1 MQVQKSHGVSLI
13 YLMKGVLSMNKNEQT
28 ATMYESIPAV
38 AELNKVPGFNPLKLL
53 RRIISPENGEEMLQ
67 LDLRYKKLWFRLA
80 NPKGRIRLNA
90 LRITEQMAIYEA
102 QVFLERTD
110 ENPIGSFTSSCTK
123 EEAPGGQYIQAAQ
136 HAAMDEA
143 LSDAGFGI
151 QFADVG
157 MDAKGSRYGSRIP
170 FNGISQKKE
179 IAALVG
185 TAAVSTER
193 KQPDMAPVRSTV
205 TAFPTA
211 AEKKETLQQEKP
223 ASTSGLPIQG
233 AKAAVNAGPAGNSL
247 AQRTAAEAKISLE
260 AMAGNGSSGASLPTG
275 SQGGSE
281 SLPAGPEESLGT
293 LPVQSGVMQKMEG
306 QPLSSAQEPSREP
319 SAGSTQTVGA
329 GGESKTESLARAQEP
344 AENSSL
350 PVGPQ
355 TTKVQGTAQ
364 PAGTVEL
371 PVKAGEPESLPVQK
385 NAEMP
390 AAGGTGNS
398 LPASERKNMEEDT
411 GKAVQG
417 MLALLGNQN
426 VSAEVAVSSGGNAGS
441 VENAG
446 AGSPASEV
454 QGLPV
459 SKEMAQEKAEAK
471 YTPDMPVEEIVRL
484 MTFEEA
490 GKVVVDTGV
499 CKGQTIAEV
508 AERRPPSLKF
518 YLYGGYRGD
527 NNILRA
533 AAQIML
539 DSLAV
544 KKAG

>member
-1 MQVQKSHGVSLI
+1 
-13 YLMKGVLSMNKNEQT
+13 MNKNEQT
-28 ATMYESIPAV
+28 ATMYENIPAV

-53 RRIISPENGEEMLQ
+53 RRIISPENGEEMMQ

-157 MDAKGSRYGSRIP
+157 MDAKGSHYGSRVP

-179 IAALVG
+179 TTALAG
-185 TAAVSTER
+185 TAAVSTEG
-193 KQPDMAPVRSTV
+193 KQPDTAPARSTV
-205 TAFPTA
+205 TAFPAA
-211 AEKKETLQQEKP
+211 AEKKETPQQEKP
-223 ASTSGLPIQG
+223 AQTSGLPIQG
-233 AKAAVNAGPAGNSL
+233 AKVAVNTGPAGNSP
-247 AQRTAAEAKISLE
+247 AQRTDAETKVPLE
-260 AMAGNGSSGASLPTG
+260 TMTGNGKPAASLPAG
-275 SQGGSE
+275 SQGGTE
-281 SLPAGPEESLGT
+281 SLPAGPEESFGT
-293 LPVQSGVMQKMEG
+293 LPVQSGVTKKMEG
-306 QPLSSAQEPSREP
+306 QPLSSTQEPSGQP
-319 SAGSTQTVGA
+319 SAGSAQTVEA
-329 GGESKTESLARAQEP
+329 GGESKTEPSARVQEP

-364 PAGTVEL
+364 PAGTGEL
-371 PVKAGEPESLPVQK
+371 PVGAGEPESLPVQK
-385 NAEMP
+385 SAGMP
-390 AAGGTGNS
+390 AVGGTGNS
-398 LPASERKNMEEDT
+398 LPVSERKDMEEDT
-411 GKAVQG
+411 GKAIQG
-417 MLALLGNQN
+417 MMALLGGQN
-426 VSAEVAVSSGGNAGS
+426 ISAETATSSSGNAGS
-441 VENAG
+441 VENVG

-454 QGLPV
+454 QELPV
-459 SKEMAQEKAEAK
+459 SMETAQEKTNAR
-471 YTPDMPVEEIVRL
+471 YTPDMPVEEIVKL

>member
-1 MQVQKSHGVSLI
+1 
-13 YLMKGVLSMNKNEQT
+13 MNKNEQT

-80 NPKGRIRLNA
+80 NPKGRIHLNA

-170 FNGISQKKE
+170 FNGTSQKKE
-179 IAALVG
+179 TTALTG

-193 KQPDMAPVRSTV
+193 KQPDTAPARSTA
-205 TAFPTA
+205 TAFPAA
-211 AEKKETLQQEKP
+211 AEKKEIPQQENP
-223 ASTSGLPIQG
+223 AQASGLPIQG
-233 AKAAVNAGPAGNSL
+233 AKAAVNAA
-247 AQRTAAEAKISLE
+247 
-260 AMAGNGSSGASLPTG
+260 ASLPAG

-281 SLPAGPEESLGT
+281 CLPAGPGKSFGT
-293 LPVQSGVMQKMEG
+293 LPVQSGA
-306 QPLSSAQEPSREP
+306 AQEPSGQPSAGAVQTVEASGENKTEP
-319 SAGSTQTVGA
+319 SA
-329 GGESKTESLARAQEP
+329 RIQEP

-350 PVGPQ
+350 PVGLQ
-355 TTKVQGTAQ
+355 ATKVQGTAQ
-364 PAGTVEL
+364 PAGTGEQ
-371 PVKAGEPESLPVQK
+371 PVRAGEPESLPVQK

-390 AAGGTGNS
+390 AAGETGNN
-398 LPASERKNMEEDT
+398 LPVSERKDMEGDT
-411 GKAVQG
+411 GKAVQDV
-417 MLALLGNQN
+417 MALLSGQN
-426 VSAEVAVSSGGNAGS
+426 VPTEAAVSAGGNTASAENAEGRGP
-441 VENAG
+441 E
-446 AGSPASEV
+446 PEV
-454 QGLPV
+454 LGLPV
-459 SKEMAQEKAEAK
+459 SGETVQEKADAR
-471 YTPDMPVEEIVRL
+471 YTPDMPVEEIVKL

-533 AAQIML
+533 AARIML
-539 DSLAV
+539 DSLAA

>member
-1 MQVQKSHGVSLI
+1 
-13 YLMKGVLSMNKNEQT
+13 MNKNEQT
-28 ATMYESIPAV
+28 ATMYENIPAV

-53 RRIISPENGEEMLQ
+53 RRIISPENGEEMMQ

-136 HAAMDEA
+136 YAAMDEA

-170 FNGISQKKE
+170 FNGTSQKKE
-179 IAALVG
+179 TTALTG
-185 TAAVSTER
+185 TVAVSAER
-193 KQPDMAPVRSTV
+193 KQPDTAPARSTV
-205 TAFPTA
+205 TAFPAA
-211 AEKKETLQQEKP
+211 AEKKEIPQQENP
-223 ASTSGLPIQG
+223 AQASGLPIQG
-233 AKAAVNAGPAGNSL
+233 AKAAVNAA
-247 AQRTAAEAKISLE
+247 
-260 AMAGNGSSGASLPTG
+260 ASLPAG

-281 SLPAGPEESLGT
+281 CLPAGPGKSFGT
-293 LPVQSGVMQKMEG
+293 LPVQSGA
-306 QPLSSAQEPSREP
+306 AQEPSGQPSAGAVQTVEASGENKTEP
-319 SAGSTQTVGA
+319 SA
-329 GGESKTESLARAQEP
+329 RIQEP

-364 PAGTVEL
+364 PAGTGEQ
-371 PVKAGEPESLPVQK
+371 PVRAGEPESLPVQK

-390 AAGGTGNS
+390 AAGETGNN
-398 LPASERKNMEEDT
+398 LPVSERKDMEGDT
-411 GKAVQG
+411 GKAVQD
-417 MLALLGNQN
+417 MMALLGGQN
-426 VSAEVAVSSGGNAGS
+426 VTVETAASFGGNTGNSGSAENVETGS
-441 VENAG
+441 A
-446 AGSPASEV
+446 ASETLEPSV
-454 QGLPV
+454 AE
-459 SKEMAQEKAEAK
+459 KAQEKADAR
-471 YTPDMPVEEIVRL
+471 YTPDMPVEEIVKL

-539 DSLAV
+539 DSLAA

>member
-1 MQVQKSHGVSLI
+1 MQVQKMHGVSLI

-53 RRIISPENGEEMLQ
+53 RRIISPENGEEMMQ

-136 HAAMDEA
+136 YAAMDEA

-170 FNGISQKKE
+170 FNGTSQKKE
-179 IAALVG
+179 TTALTG

-193 KQPDMAPVRSTV
+193 KQPDTASARSTV
-205 TAFPTA
+205 TAFPAA
-211 AEKKETLQQEKP
+211 AEKKEIPQQENP
-223 ASTSGLPIQG
+223 AQASGLPIQG
-233 AKAAVNAGPAGNSL
+233 AKAAVNAA
-247 AQRTAAEAKISLE
+247 
-260 AMAGNGSSGASLPTG
+260 ASLPAG

-281 SLPAGPEESLGT
+281 CLPAGPGKSFGT
-293 LPVQSGVMQKMEG
+293 LPVQSGA
-306 QPLSSAQEPSREP
+306 AQEPSGQPSAGAVQTMEASGENKTEP
-319 SAGSTQTVGA
+319 SA
-329 GGESKTESLARAQEP
+329 RIQEP

-350 PVGPQ
+350 PVGLQ
-355 TTKVQGTAQ
+355 ATKVQGTAQ
-364 PAGTVEL
+364 PAGIGEQ
-371 PVKAGEPESLPVQK
+371 PVRAGEPESLPVQK

-390 AAGGTGNS
+390 AAGETGNN
-398 LPASERKNMEEDT
+398 LPVSERKDMEGDT
-411 GKAVQG
+411 GKAVQDV
-417 MLALLGNQN
+417 MALLSGQN
-426 VSAEVAVSSGGNAGS
+426 VPTEAAVSAGGNTASAENAEGRGP
-441 VENAG
+441 E
-446 AGSPASEV
+446 PEV
-454 QGLPV
+454 LGLPV
-459 SKEMAQEKAEAK
+459 SGETVQEKADAR
-471 YTPDMPVEEIVRL
+471 YTPDMPVEEIVKL

-533 AAQIML
+533 AARIML
-539 DSLAV
+539 DSLAA

>member
-1 MQVQKSHGVSLI
+1 MQVQKSHKVSLI

-157 MDAKGSRYGSRIP
+157 MDAKGSRYGSRVP
-170 FNGISQKKE
+170 LNGVSQNKGVIS
-179 IAALVG
+179 AAG
-185 TAAVSTER
+185 KDSTGGEQQAA
-193 KQPDMAPVRSTV
+193 PARSTV
-205 TAFPTA
+205 TAFPAA
-211 AEKKETLQQEKP
+211 AEKKETPQQEKP
-223 ASTSGLPIQG
+223 AQTSGLPIQG

-247 AQRTAAEAKISLE
+247 AQRTVAEAE
-260 AMAGNGSSGASLPTG
+260 TPFETMAGSGNPGASLPVG

-281 SLPAGPEESLGT
+281 SLPAGPEESFGT
-293 LPVQSGVMQKMEG
+293 LPVQSGVTKKMEV
-306 QPLSSAQEPSREP
+306 QPLPSTQEPSGQP
-319 SAGSTQTVGA
+319 SAGSAQTVEA
-329 GGESKTESLARAQEP
+329 GGENKTEPSQEP

-355 TTKVQGTAQ
+355 TTKVQGTAR
-364 PAGTVEL
+364 PAGTGEL
-371 PVKAGEPESLPVQK
+371 PVRAGKPESLPVQK
-385 NAEMP
+385 SAEMP
-390 AAGGTGNS
+390 VAGETGDS
-398 LPASERKNMEEDT
+398 LPVSERKNMEEDT

-417 MLALLGNQN
+417 MMALLGGQN
-426 VSAEVAVSSGGNAGS
+426 ISAGTATSSSGNAGS
-441 VENAG
+441 VENVG

-454 QGLPV
+454 QELPV
-459 SKEMAQEKAEAK
+459 SMETAQEKTNAR
-471 YTPDMPVEEIVRL
+471 YTPDMPVEEIVKL

-499 CKGQTIAEV
+499 CKGQTIEEV

-539 DSLAV
+539 DSLAA

>member
-1 MQVQKSHGVSLI
+1 
-13 YLMKGVLSMNKNEQT
+13 MNKNEQT
-28 ATMYESIPAV
+28 ATMYENIPAV

-53 RRIISPENGEEMLQ
+53 RRIISPENGEEMMQ

-136 HAAMDEA
+136 YAAMDEA

-170 FNGISQKKE
+170 FNGTSQKKE
-179 IAALVG
+179 TTALTG

-193 KQPDMAPVRSTV
+193 KQPDTASARSTV
-205 TAFPTA
+205 TAFPAA
-211 AEKKETLQQEKP
+211 AEKKEIPQQENP
-223 ASTSGLPIQG
+223 AQASGLPIQG
-233 AKAAVNAGPAGNSL
+233 AKAAVNAA
-247 AQRTAAEAKISLE
+247 
-260 AMAGNGSSGASLPTG
+260 ASLPAG

-281 SLPAGPEESLGT
+281 CLPAGPGKSFGT
-293 LPVQSGVMQKMEG
+293 LPVQSGA
-306 QPLSSAQEPSREP
+306 AQEPSGQPSAGAVQTMEASGENKTEP
-319 SAGSTQTVGA
+319 SA
-329 GGESKTESLARAQEP
+329 RIQEP

-350 PVGPQ
+350 PVGLQ
-355 TTKVQGTAQ
+355 ATKVQGTAQ
-364 PAGTVEL
+364 PAGTGEQ
-371 PVKAGEPESLPVQK
+371 PVRAGEPESLPVQK

-390 AAGGTGNS
+390 AAGETGNN
-398 LPASERKNMEEDT
+398 LPVSERKDMEGDT
-411 GKAVQG
+411 GKAVQDV
-417 MLALLGNQN
+417 MALLSGQN
-426 VSAEVAVSSGGNAGS
+426 VPTEAVASAGGNTASAENAEGRGP
-441 VENAG
+441 E
-446 AGSPASEV
+446 PEV
-454 QGLPV
+454 LGLPV
-459 SKEMAQEKAEAK
+459 SGETVQEKADAR
-471 YTPDMPVEEIVRL
+471 YTPDMPVEEIVKL

-533 AAQIML
+533 AARIML
-539 DSLAV
+539 DSLAA

>member
-1 MQVQKSHGVSLI
+1 
-13 YLMKGVLSMNKNEQT
+13 MNKNEQT
-28 ATMYESIPAV
+28 ATMYENIPAV

-53 RRIISPENGEEMLQ
+53 RRIISPENGEEMMQ

-136 HAAMDEA
+136 YAAMDEA

-170 FNGISQKKE
+170 FNGTSQKKE
-179 IAALVG
+179 TTALTG

-193 KQPDMAPVRSTV
+193 KQPDTASARSTV
-205 TAFPTA
+205 TAFPAA
-211 AEKKETLQQEKP
+211 AEKKEIPQQENP
-223 ASTSGLPIQG
+223 AQASGLPIQG
-233 AKAAVNAGPAGNSL
+233 AKAAVNAA
-247 AQRTAAEAKISLE
+247 
-260 AMAGNGSSGASLPTG
+260 ASLPAG

-281 SLPAGPEESLGT
+281 CLPAGPGKSFGT
-293 LPVQSGVMQKMEG
+293 LPVQSGA
-306 QPLSSAQEPSREP
+306 AQEPSGQPSAGAVQTMEASGENKTEP
-319 SAGSTQTVGA
+319 SA
-329 GGESKTESLARAQEP
+329 RIQEP

-350 PVGPQ
+350 PVGLQ
-355 TTKVQGTAQ
+355 ATKVQGTAQ
-364 PAGTVEL
+364 PAGTGEQ
-371 PVKAGEPESLPVQK
+371 PVRAGEPESLPVQK

-390 AAGGTGNS
+390 AAGETGNN
-398 LPASERKNMEEDT
+398 LPVSERKDMEGDT
-411 GKAVQG
+411 GKAVQDV
-417 MLALLGNQN
+417 MALLSGQN
-426 VSAEVAVSSGGNAGS
+426 VPTEPAVSAGGNTASAENAEGRGP
-441 VENAG
+441 E
-446 AGSPASEV
+446 PEV
-454 QGLPV
+454 LGLPV
-459 SKEMAQEKAEAK
+459 SGETVQEKADAR
-471 YTPDMPVEEIVRL
+471 YTPDMPVEEIVKL

-533 AAQIML
+533 AARIML
-539 DSLAV
+539 DSLAA

>member
-1 MQVQKSHGVSLI
+1 
-13 YLMKGVLSMNKNEQT
+13 MNKNEQT
-28 ATMYESIPAV
+28 ATMYENIPAV

-53 RRIISPENGEEMLQ
+53 RRIISPENGEEMMQ

-136 HAAMDEA
+136 YAAMDEA

-170 FNGISQKKE
+170 FNGTSQKKE
-179 IAALVG
+179 TTALTG

-193 KQPDMAPVRSTV
+193 KQPDTASARSTV
-205 TAFPTA
+205 TAFPAA
-211 AEKKETLQQEKP
+211 AEKKEIPQQENP
-223 ASTSGLPIQG
+223 AQASGLPIQG
-233 AKAAVNAGPAGNSL
+233 AKAAVNAA
-247 AQRTAAEAKISLE
+247 
-260 AMAGNGSSGASLPTG
+260 ASLPAG

-281 SLPAGPEESLGT
+281 CLPAGPGKSFGT
-293 LPVQSGVMQKMEG
+293 LPVQSGA
-306 QPLSSAQEPSREP
+306 AQEPSGQPSAGAIQTVEASGENKTEP
-319 SAGSTQTVGA
+319 SA
-329 GGESKTESLARAQEP
+329 RIQEP

-350 PVGPQ
+350 PVGLQ
-355 TTKVQGTAQ
+355 ATKVQGTAQ
-364 PAGTVEL
+364 PAGTGEQ
-371 PVKAGEPESLPVQK
+371 PVRAGEPESLPVQK

-390 AAGGTGNS
+390 AAGETGNN
-398 LPASERKNMEEDT
+398 LPVSERKDMEGDT
-411 GKAVQG
+411 GKAVQD
-417 MLALLGNQN
+417 MMALLSGQN
-426 VSAEVAVSSGGNAGS
+426 VPTEAAASAGGNTASAENAEGRGP
-441 VENAG
+441 VPEAL
-446 AGSPASEV
+446 
-454 QGLPV
+454 GLPV
-459 SKEMAQEKAEAK
+459 SGETVQEKADAR
-471 YTPDMPVEEIVRL
+471 YTPDMPVEEIVKL

-539 DSLAV
+539 DSLAA

>member
-1 MQVQKSHGVSLI
+1 
-13 YLMKGVLSMNKNEQT
+13 MNKNEQT
-28 ATMYESIPAV
+28 ATMYENIPAV

-53 RRIISPENGEEMLQ
+53 RRIISPENGEEMMQ

-136 HAAMDEA
+136 YAAMDEA

-170 FNGISQKKE
+170 FNGTSQKKE
-179 IAALVG
+179 TTALTG

-193 KQPDMAPVRSTV
+193 KQPDTASARSTV
-205 TAFPTA
+205 TAFPAA
-211 AEKKETLQQEKP
+211 AEKKEIPQQENP
-223 ASTSGLPIQG
+223 AQASGLPIQG
-233 AKAAVNAGPAGNSL
+233 AKAAVNAA
-247 AQRTAAEAKISLE
+247 
-260 AMAGNGSSGASLPTG
+260 ASLPAG

-281 SLPAGPEESLGT
+281 CLPAGPGKSFGT
-293 LPVQSGVMQKMEG
+293 LPVQSGA
-306 QPLSSAQEPSREP
+306 AQEPSGQPSAGAVQTMEASGENKTEP
-319 SAGSTQTVGA
+319 SA
-329 GGESKTESLARAQEP
+329 RIQEP

-350 PVGPQ
+350 PVGLQ
-355 TTKVQGTAQ
+355 ATKVQGTAQ
-364 PAGTVEL
+364 PAGTGEQ
-371 PVKAGEPESLPVQK
+371 PVRAGEPESLPVQK

-390 AAGGTGNS
+390 TAGETGNN
-398 LPASERKNMEEDT
+398 LPVSERKDMEGDT
-411 GKAVQG
+411 GKAVQD
-417 MLALLGNQN
+417 MMALLSGQN
-426 VSAEVAVSSGGNAGS
+426 VPTEAAASTGGNTASAENAEGR
-441 VENAG
+441 G
-446 AGSPASEV
+446 PAPEV
-454 QGLPV
+454 LGLPV
-459 SKEMAQEKAEAK
+459 SGETVQEKADAR
-471 YTPDMPVEEIVRL
+471 YTPDMPVEEIVKL

-533 AAQIML
+533 AARIML
-539 DSLAV
+539 DSLAA

>member
-1 MQVQKSHGVSLI
+1 MQVQKSHKVSLI

-123 EEAPGGQYIQAAQ
+123 EDAPGGQYIQAAQ

-170 FNGISQKKE
+170 LNGVSQNKGV
-179 IAALVG
+179 IPAAG
-185 TAAVSTER
+185 KDSTGGEQQAA
-193 KQPDMAPVRSTV
+193 PARSTV
-205 TAFPTA
+205 TAFPAA
-211 AEKKETLQQEKP
+211 AEKKEIPQQEKS
-223 ASTSGLPIQG
+223 AQTSGLPIQG
-233 AKAAVNAGPAGNSL
+233 AKAAVNAGSAGNSL
-247 AQRTAAEAKISLE
+247 AQRTVAEAETPLE
-260 AMAGNGSSGASLPTG
+260 TMVGSGNPGA
-275 SQGGSE
+275 
-281 SLPAGPEESLGT
+281 SLPAGPEESFGT
-293 LPVQSGVMQKMEG
+293 LPVQSGVTKKMEV
-306 QPLSSAQEPSREP
+306 QPLPSTQEPSGQP
-319 SAGSTQTVGA
+319 SAGSAQTVEV
-329 GGESKTESLARAQEP
+329 GGENKTEPSQEP

-355 TTKVQGTAQ
+355 TTKVQGTAR
-364 PAGTVEL
+364 PAGTGEQ
-371 PVKAGEPESLPVQK
+371 PVRAGEPESLPVQK
-385 NAEMP
+385 SAEMP
-390 AAGGTGNS
+390 AAGEQGNI
-398 LPASERKNMEEDT
+398 LPVSERKNMEEDT

-417 MLALLGNQN
+417 MMALLGGQN
-426 VSAEVAVSSGGNAGS
+426 VTVDNAASFGGNTGNSGSAENVETGS
-441 VENAG
+441 A
-446 AGSPASEV
+446 ASETLELSV
-454 QGLPV
+454 AE
-459 SKEMAQEKAEAK
+459 KAQEKAEAR
-471 YTPDMPVEEIVRL
+471 YTPDMPVEEIVKL

>member
-1 MQVQKSHGVSLI
+1 
-13 YLMKGVLSMNKNEQT
+13 MNKNEQT
-28 ATMYESIPAV
+28 ATMYENIPAV

-53 RRIISPENGEEMLQ
+53 RRIISPENGEEMMQ

-136 HAAMDEA
+136 YAAMDEA

-170 FNGISQKKE
+170 FNGTSQKKE
-179 IAALVG
+179 TTALTG
-185 TAAVSTER
+185 TVAVSAER
-193 KQPDMAPVRSTV
+193 KQPDTAPARSTV
-205 TAFPTA
+205 TAFPAA
-211 AEKKETLQQEKP
+211 AEKKEIPQQENP
-223 ASTSGLPIQG
+223 AQASGLPIQG
-233 AKAAVNAGPAGNSL
+233 AKAAVNAA
-247 AQRTAAEAKISLE
+247 
-260 AMAGNGSSGASLPTG
+260 ASLPAG

-281 SLPAGPEESLGT
+281 CLPAGPGKSFGT
-293 LPVQSGVMQKMEG
+293 LPVQSGA
-306 QPLSSAQEPSREP
+306 AQEPSGQPSAGAVQTVEASGENKTEP
-319 SAGSTQTVGA
+319 SA
-329 GGESKTESLARAQEP
+329 RIQEP

-350 PVGPQ
+350 PVGLQ
-355 TTKVQGTAQ
+355 ATKVQGTAQ
-364 PAGTVEL
+364 PAGTGEQ
-371 PVKAGEPESLPVQK
+371 PVRAGEPESLPVQK

-390 AAGGTGNS
+390 AAGETGNN
-398 LPASERKNMEEDT
+398 LPVSERKDMEGDT
-411 GKAVQG
+411 GKAVQDV
-417 MLALLGNQN
+417 MALLSGQN
-426 VSAEVAVSSGGNAGS
+426 VPTEAAVSAGGNTASAENAEGR
-441 VENAG
+441 G
-446 AGSPASEV
+446 PAPEV
-454 QGLPV
+454 LGLPV
-459 SKEMAQEKAEAK
+459 SGETVQEKADAR
-471 YTPDMPVEEIVRL
+471 YTPDMPVEEIVKL

-533 AAQIML
+533 AARIML
-539 DSLAV
+539 DSLAA

>member
-1 MQVQKSHGVSLI
+1 
-13 YLMKGVLSMNKNEQT
+13 MNKNEQT
-28 ATMYESIPAV
+28 ATMYENIPAV

-53 RRIISPENGEEMLQ
+53 RRIISPENGEEMMQ

-136 HAAMDEA
+136 YAAMDEA

-170 FNGISQKKE
+170 FNGTSQKKE
-179 IAALVG
+179 TTALTG

-193 KQPDMAPVRSTV
+193 KQPDTASARSTV
-205 TAFPTA
+205 TAFPAA
-211 AEKKETLQQEKP
+211 AEKKEIPQQENP
-223 ASTSGLPIQG
+223 AQASGLPIQG
-233 AKAAVNAGPAGNSL
+233 AKAAVNAA
-247 AQRTAAEAKISLE
+247 
-260 AMAGNGSSGASLPTG
+260 ASLPAG

-281 SLPAGPEESLGT
+281 CLPAGPGKSFGT
-293 LPVQSGVMQKMEG
+293 LPVQSGA
-306 QPLSSAQEPSREP
+306 AQEPSGQPSAGAVQTMEASGENKTEP
-319 SAGSTQTVGA
+319 SA
-329 GGESKTESLARAQEP
+329 RIQEP

-350 PVGPQ
+350 PVGLQ
-355 TTKVQGTAQ
+355 ATKVQGTAQ
-364 PAGTVEL
+364 PAGTGEQ
-371 PVKAGEPESLPVQK
+371 PVRAGEPESLPVQK

-390 AAGGTGNS
+390 AAGETGNN
-398 LPASERKNMEEDT
+398 LPVSERKDMEGDT
-411 GKAVQG
+411 GKAVQDV
-417 MLALLGNQN
+417 MALLSGQN
-426 VSAEVAVSSGGNAGS
+426 GPTEPAVSAGGNTAS
-441 VENAG
+441 AENAEG
-446 AGSPASEV
+446 RGPEPEV
-454 QGLPV
+454 LGLPV
-459 SKEMAQEKAEAK
+459 SGETVQEKADAR
-471 YTPDMPVEEIVRL
+471 YTPDMPVEEIVKL

-533 AAQIML
+533 AARIML
-539 DSLAV
+539 DSLAA

>member
-1 MQVQKSHGVSLI
+1 
-13 YLMKGVLSMNKNEQT
+13 MNKNEQT
-28 ATMYESIPAV
+28 ATMYENIPAV

-53 RRIISPENGEEMLQ
+53 RRIISPENGEEMMQ

-136 HAAMDEA
+136 YAAMDEA

-170 FNGISQKKE
+170 FNGTSQKKE
-179 IAALVG
+179 TTALTG

-193 KQPDMAPVRSTV
+193 KQPDTASARSTV
-205 TAFPTA
+205 TAFPAA
-211 AEKKETLQQEKP
+211 AEKKEIPQQENP
-223 ASTSGLPIQG
+223 AQASGLPIQG
-233 AKAAVNAGPAGNSL
+233 AKAAVNAA
-247 AQRTAAEAKISLE
+247 
-260 AMAGNGSSGASLPTG
+260 ASLPAG

-281 SLPAGPEESLGT
+281 CLPAGPGKSFGT
-293 LPVQSGVMQKMEG
+293 LPVQSGA
-306 QPLSSAQEPSREP
+306 AQEPSGQPSAGAVQTMEASGENKTEP
-319 SAGSTQTVGA
+319 SA
-329 GGESKTESLARAQEP
+329 RIQEP

-350 PVGPQ
+350 PVGLQ
-355 TTKVQGTAQ
+355 ATKVQGTAQ
-364 PAGTVEL
+364 PAGTGEQ
-371 PVKAGEPESLPVQK
+371 PVRAGEPESLPVQK

-390 AAGGTGNS
+390 AAGETGNN
-398 LPASERKNMEEDT
+398 LPVSERKDMEGDT
-411 GKAVQG
+411 GKAVQDV
-417 MLALLGNQN
+417 MALLSGQN
-426 VSAEVAVSSGGNAGS
+426 VPTEAGVSAGGNTASAENAEGRGP
-441 VENAG
+441 E
-446 AGSPASEV
+446 PEV
-454 QGLPV
+454 LGLPV
-459 SKEMAQEKAEAK
+459 SGETVQEKADAR
-471 YTPDMPVEEIVRL
+471 YTPDMPVEEIVKL

-533 AAQIML
+533 AARIML
-539 DSLAV
+539 DSLAA

>member
-38 AELNKVPGFNPLKLL
+38 AELNKVPGFDPFKLL
-53 RRIISPENGEEMLQ
+53 RRIISPEDGEEMMQ

-102 QVFLERTD
+102 QIFLERTD

-123 EEAPGGQYIQAAQ
+123 EEAPDGQYIQAAQ

-157 MDAKGSRYGSRIP
+157 MDAKGSRYGSRVP
-170 FNGISQKKE
+170 LNGISQKKE
-179 IAALVG
+179 TTALTG

-193 KQPDMAPVRSTV
+193 KQPDTAPARSTV
-205 TAFPTA
+205 TAFPA
-211 AEKKETLQQEKP
+211 VAEKKETPQQEKP
-223 ASTSGLPIQG
+223 AQTSGLPIQG
-233 AKAAVNAGPAGNSL
+233 AKTAVNAGPAGNSL
-247 AQRTAAEAKISLE
+247 AQRTAAEAETPLKTT
-260 AMAGNGSSGASLPTG
+260 AGNGNPVATPGKSF
-275 SQGGSE
+275 
-281 SLPAGPEESLGT
+281 GT
-293 LPVQSGVMQKMEG
+293 LPVQPGTTQKMEG
-306 QPLSSAQEPSREP
+306 QHLSSTQEPS
-319 SAGSTQTVGA
+319 
-329 GGESKTESLARAQEP
+329 ARPQEP

-350 PVGPQ
+350 PVGS
-355 TTKVQGTAQ
+355 TEVQRAAQ
-364 PAGTVEL
+364 PAGAGEL
-371 PVKAGEPESLPVQK
+371 PVNAGKPESLPVQK

-398 LPASERKNMEEDT
+398 LPVSERKNMEEDT
-411 GKAVQG
+411 GKAVQS
-417 MLALLGNQN
+417 MMALLDGQN
-426 VSAEVAVSSGGNAGS
+426 VSAEAAASSGGTAGS
-441 VENAG
+441 VENTRTWG
-446 AGSPASEV
+446 TGSEV
-454 QGLPV
+454 RELPATG
-459 SKEMAQEKAEAK
+459 EPAQEKTDAR
-471 YTPDMPVEEIVRL
+471 YTPDMPVEEIVKL

>member
-1 MQVQKSHGVSLI
+1 
-13 YLMKGVLSMNKNEQT
+13 MNKNEQT

-38 AELNKVPGFNPLKLL
+38 AELNKVPGFDPFKLL
-53 RRIISPENGEEMLQ
+53 RRIISPENGEEMMQ

-123 EEAPGGQYIQAAQ
+123 EEAPDGQYIQAAQ

-157 MDAKGSRYGSRIP
+157 MEAKGSRYGSRIP
-170 FNGISQKKE
+170 LNGVSQNKGV
-179 IAALVG
+179 IPAAG
-185 TAAVSTER
+185 KDSTGGEQQAA
-193 KQPDMAPVRSTV
+193 PARSMV
-205 TAFPTA
+205 TAFPAA
-211 AEKKETLQQEKP
+211 AEKKETPQQEKP
-223 ASTSGLPIQG
+223 AQASGLPIQG

-247 AQRTAAEAKISLE
+247 AQRTAAEAETPLKTT
-260 AMAGNGSSGASLPTG
+260 AGNGNPVATPGKSF
-275 SQGGSE
+275 
-281 SLPAGPEESLGT
+281 GT
-293 LPVQSGVMQKMEG
+293 LPVQPGTTQKMEG
-306 QPLSSAQEPSREP
+306 QHLPSTQEPS
-319 SAGSTQTVGA
+319 
-329 GGESKTESLARAQEP
+329 ARPQEP

-350 PVGPQ
+350 PVEP
-355 TTKVQGTAQ
+355 TEVQRAAQ
-364 PAGTVEL
+364 PAGAGEL
-371 PVKAGEPESLPVQK
+371 PVNAGKPESLPVQK

-398 LPASERKNMEEDT
+398 LPVSERKNMEEDT
-411 GKAVQG
+411 GKAVQN
-417 MLALLGNQN
+417 MMALLDGQN
-426 VSAEVAVSSGGNAGS
+426 VSAEAAASSGGTAGS
-441 VENAG
+441 VENTRTRG
-446 AGSPASEV
+446 TESEV
-454 QGLPV
+454 RELPATG
-459 SKEMAQEKAEAK
+459 EPAQEKTDAR

>member
-1 MQVQKSHGVSLI
+1 
-13 YLMKGVLSMNKNEQT
+13 MNKNEQT
-28 ATMYESIPAV
+28 ATMYENIPAV

-53 RRIISPENGEEMLQ
+53 RRIISPENGEEMMQ

-136 HAAMDEA
+136 YAAMDEA

-170 FNGISQKKE
+170 FNGTSQKKE
-179 IAALVG
+179 TTALTG

-193 KQPDMAPVRSTV
+193 KQPDTASARSTV
-205 TAFPTA
+205 TAFPAA
-211 AEKKETLQQEKP
+211 AEKKEIPQQENP
-223 ASTSGLPIQG
+223 AQASGLPIQG
-233 AKAAVNAGPAGNSL
+233 AKAAVNAA
-247 AQRTAAEAKISLE
+247 
-260 AMAGNGSSGASLPTG
+260 ASLPAG

-281 SLPAGPEESLGT
+281 CLPAGPGKSFGT
-293 LPVQSGVMQKMEG
+293 LPVQSGA
-306 QPLSSAQEPSREP
+306 AQEPSGQPSAGAVQTMEASGENKTEP
-319 SAGSTQTVGA
+319 SA
-329 GGESKTESLARAQEP
+329 RIQEP

-350 PVGPQ
+350 PVGLQ
-355 TTKVQGTAQ
+355 ATKVQGTAQ
-364 PAGTVEL
+364 PAGTGEQ
-371 PVKAGEPESLPVQK
+371 PVRAGEPESLPVQK

-390 AAGGTGNS
+390 AAGEPGNI
-398 LPASERKNMEEDT
+398 LPVSKRKNMEEDT
-411 GKAVQG
+411 GKVVQG
-417 MLALLGNQN
+417 MMALLGGQN
-426 VSAEVAVSSGGNAGS
+426 VTVDNAASFGGNTGNSGSAENVETGS
-441 VENAG
+441 A
-446 AGSPASEV
+446 ASETLEPSV
-454 QGLPV
+454 AE
-459 SKEMAQEKAEAK
+459 KAQEKADAR
-471 YTPDMPVEEIVRL
+471 YTPDMPVEEIVKL

-539 DSLAV
+539 DSLSA

>member
-1 MQVQKSHGVSLI
+1 
-13 YLMKGVLSMNKNEQT
+13 MNKNEQT

-38 AELNKVPGFNPLKLL
+38 AELNKVPGFDPFKLL
-53 RRIISPENGEEMLQ
+53 RRIISPENGEEMMQ

-90 LRITEQMAIYEA
+90 LRITEQLAIYEA
-102 QVFLERTD
+102 QIFLERTD

-123 EEAPGGQYIQAAQ
+123 EEAPDGQYIQAAQ

-170 FNGISQKKE
+170 LNGISQKKE
-179 IAALVG
+179 TTVLTG

-193 KQPDMAPVRSTV
+193 KQPDGAPARSTV
-205 TAFPTA
+205 TAFPVT
-211 AEKKETLQQEKP
+211 AEKKETPQQEKP
-223 ASTSGLPIQG
+223 AQTSGLPIQG
-233 AKAAVNAGPAGNSL
+233 AKAATNAGPAGDSL
-247 AQRTAAEAKISLE
+247 AQRTAAEAE
-260 AMAGNGSSGASLPTG
+260 TPPETTAGNGNPAA
-275 SQGGSE
+275 
-281 SLPAGPEESLGT
+281 SLPAGSGKSFGT
-293 LPVQSGVMQKMEG
+293 LPVQPGTTQKMEG
-306 QPLSSAQEPSREP
+306 QHLPSTQEPSVR
-319 SAGSTQTVGA
+319 SQ
-329 GGESKTESLARAQEP
+329 KP

-350 PVGPQ
+350 PVEP
-355 TTKVQGTAQ
+355 TEVQRATQ
-364 PAGTVEL
+364 PAGTGEQ
-371 PVKAGEPESLPVQK
+371 PVNAGKPESHPVQK

-398 LPASERKNMEEDT
+398 LPVSERKNREEDT
-411 GKAVQG
+411 GKEVQS
-417 MLALLGNQN
+417 MMALLDGQN
-426 VSAEVAVSSGGNAGS
+426 VSAEAAASSGGTAGS
-441 VENAG
+441 VENTRTRG
-446 AGSPASEV
+446 TESGVRE
-454 QGLPV
+454 LPV
-459 SKEMAQEKAEAK
+459 TGEAAQEKADAR

>member
-1 MQVQKSHGVSLI
+1 
-13 YLMKGVLSMNKNEQT
+13 MNKNEQT

-170 FNGISQKKE
+170 LNGVSQNKGV
-179 IAALVG
+179 IPAAG
-185 TAAVSTER
+185 KDSTGGEQQAA
-193 KQPDMAPVRSTV
+193 PARSTV
-205 TAFPTA
+205 TAFPAA
-211 AEKKETLQQEKP
+211 AEKKKIPQQEKS
-223 ASTSGLPIQG
+223 AQTSGLPIQG
-233 AKAAVNAGPAGNSL
+233 AKAAVNVGSGGNNPAPH
-247 AQRTAAEAKISLE
+247 TEAEAKTPLE
-260 AMAGNGSSGASLPTG
+260 AMAGNGNAAASLPAG

-281 SLPAGPEESLGT
+281 CLLASPEKSFGT
-293 LPVQSGVMQKMEG
+293 LPVQSGA
-306 QPLSSAQEPSREP
+306 AQEPSGQPSAGAVQTVEASGENKTEP
-319 SAGSTQTVGA
+319 SA
-329 GGESKTESLARAQEP
+329 RIQEP

-364 PAGTVEL
+364 PAGTGEL
-371 PVKAGEPESLPVQK
+371 PVRAGEPDSLPVQK

-390 AAGGTGNS
+390 VAGETGDS
-398 LPASERKNMEEDT
+398 LPVSERKDMEGDT
-411 GKAVQG
+411 GKAVQD
-417 MLALLGNQN
+417 MMALLSGQN
-426 VSAEVAVSSGGNAGS
+426 VPTEAAASAGGNTGSAENAEGR
-441 VENAG
+441 G
-446 AGSPASEV
+446 PALEALC
-454 QGLPV
+454 LPV
-459 SKEMAQEKAEAK
+459 SGETVQEKADAR
-471 YTPDMPVEEIVRL
+471 YTPDMPVEEIVKL

-539 DSLAV
+539 DSLAA

>member
-1 MQVQKSHGVSLI
+1 
-13 YLMKGVLSMNKNEQT
+13 MNKNEQT

-53 RRIISPENGEEMLQ
+53 RRIISPEDGEEMLQ

-157 MDAKGSRYGSRIP
+157 MDAKGSRYGSRLP
-170 FNGISQKKE
+170 LNGISQNKGAVPAVGKDSAE
-179 IAALVG
+179 GEQQAAP
-185 TAAVSTER
+185 A
-193 KQPDMAPVRSTV
+193 RSTV
-205 TAFPTA
+205 TAFPAA
-211 AEKKETLQQEKP
+211 AEKKETPQQEKP
-223 ASTSGLPIQG
+223 AQTSGLPIQG
-233 AKAAVNAGPAGNSL
+233 AKAAVNAGPAGNSP
-247 AQRTAAEAKISLE
+247 AQRTDAETKVPLE
-260 AMAGNGSSGASLPTG
+260 TMTGNGKPAASLPAG
-275 SQGGSE
+275 SQGGTE
-281 SLPAGPEESLGT
+281 SLPAGPEESFGT
-293 LPVQSGVMQKMEG
+293 LPVQSGVTKKMEG
-306 QPLSSAQEPSREP
+306 QPLPSTQEPSRQP
-319 SAGSTQTVGA
+319 SAGSAQTVEA
-329 GGESKTESLARAQEP
+329 GGESKTKPSARVQEP

-350 PVGPQ
+350 PVGLQ
-355 TTKVQGTAQ
+355 TIKVQGTAQ
-364 PAGTVEL
+364 PAGTGEL
-371 PVKAGEPESLPVQK
+371 PVRAGEPESLPVQK
-385 NAEMP
+385 NAGMP

-398 LPASERKNMEEDT
+398 LPVSERKDMEEDT

-417 MLALLGNQN
+417 MMALLGGQN
-426 VSAEVAVSSGGNAGS
+426 ISAGTATSSSGNAGS
-441 VENAG
+441 VENVG

-454 QGLPV
+454 QELPV
-459 SKEMAQEKAEAK
+459 SMETAQEKTNAR

-539 DSLAV
+539 DSLAA

>member
-53 RRIISPENGEEMLQ
+53 RRIISPEDGEEMLQ

-157 MDAKGSRYGSRIP
+157 MDAKGSRYGSRVP
-170 FNGISQKKE
+170 LNGVSQNKGVIS
-179 IAALVG
+179 AAG
-185 TAAVSTER
+185 KDSTGGEQQAA
-193 KQPDMAPVRSTV
+193 PARSTV
-205 TAFPTA
+205 TAFPAA
-211 AEKKETLQQEKP
+211 AEKKETPQQEKP
-223 ASTSGLPIQG
+223 AQTSGLPIQG
-233 AKAAVNAGPAGNSL
+233 AKAAVNAGPAGNSP
-247 AQRTAAEAKISLE
+247 AQRTDAETKVPLE
-260 AMAGNGSSGASLPTG
+260 TMTGNGKPAASLPAG
-275 SQGGSE
+275 SQGGTE
-281 SLPAGPEESLGT
+281 SLPAGPEESFGT
-293 LPVQSGVMQKMEG
+293 LPVQSGVTKKMEG
-306 QPLSSAQEPSREP
+306 QPLPSTQEPSRQP
-319 SAGSTQTVGA
+319 SAGSAQTVEA
-329 GGESKTESLARAQEP
+329 GGESKTKPSARVQEP

-350 PVGPQ
+350 PVGLQ
-355 TTKVQGTAQ
+355 TIKVQGTAQ
-364 PAGTVEL
+364 PAGTGEL
-371 PVKAGEPESLPVQK
+371 PVRAGEPESLPVQK
-385 NAEMP
+385 NAGMP

-398 LPASERKNMEEDT
+398 LPVSERKDMEEDT

-417 MLALLGNQN
+417 MMALLGGQN
-426 VSAEVAVSSGGNAGS
+426 ISAGTATSSSGNAGS
-441 VENAG
+441 VENVG

-454 QGLPV
+454 QELPV
-459 SKEMAQEKAEAK
+459 SMETAQEKTNAR
-471 YTPDMPVEEIVRL
+471 YTPDMPVEEIVKL

>member
-1 MQVQKSHGVSLI
+1 
-13 YLMKGVLSMNKNEQT
+13 MNKNEQT
-28 ATMYESIPAV
+28 ATMYENIPAV

-53 RRIISPENGEEMLQ
+53 RRIISPENGEEMMQ

-136 HAAMDEA
+136 YAAMDEA

-170 FNGISQKKE
+170 FNGTSQRKE
-179 IAALVG
+179 TTALTG
-185 TAAVSTER
+185 TDAVSTER
-193 KQPDMAPVRSTV
+193 KQPDTAPARSTV
-205 TAFPTA
+205 TAFPDA
-211 AEKKETLQQEKP
+211 AEKKEIPQQEKP
-223 ASTSGLPIQG
+223 AQTSGLPIRG
-233 AKAAVNAGPAGNSL
+233 AKAAVNAGSGGNNPAPH
-247 AQRTAAEAKISLE
+247 TAAEAKTPLE
-260 AMAGNGSSGASLPTG
+260 AMAGNGNAAASLPAG

-281 SLPAGPEESLGT
+281 CLPAGPGKSFGT
-293 LPVQSGVMQKMEG
+293 LPVQSGA
-306 QPLSSAQEPSREP
+306 AQEPSGQPSAGAVQTVEASGENKTEP
-319 SAGSTQTVGA
+319 SA
-329 GGESKTESLARAQEP
+329 RIQEP

-364 PAGTVEL
+364 PAGTGEQ
-371 PVKAGEPESLPVQK
+371 PVRAGGPESLPVQK

-390 AAGGTGNS
+390 AAGETGNN
-398 LPASERKNMEEDT
+398 LPVSERKDMEGDT
-411 GKAVQG
+411 GKAVQD
-417 MLALLGNQN
+417 MMALLSGQN
-426 VSAEVAVSSGGNAGS
+426 VPTEAVASAGGNTGSAENAEGR
-441 VENAG
+441 G
-446 AGSPASEV
+446 PAPETL
-454 QGLPV
+454 GLPV
-459 SKEMAQEKAEAK
+459 SGETVQEKADAR
-471 YTPDMPVEEIVRL
+471 YTPDMPVEEIVKL

-539 DSLAV
+539 DSLAA

>member
-157 MDAKGSRYGSRIP
+157 MDAKGSRYGSRVP
-170 FNGISQKKE
+170 LNGVSQNKGVIS
-179 IAALVG
+179 AAG
-185 TAAVSTER
+185 KDSTGGEQQAA
-193 KQPDMAPVRSTV
+193 PARSTV
-205 TAFPTA
+205 TAFPAA
-211 AEKKETLQQEKP
+211 AEKKETPQQEKP
-223 ASTSGLPIQG
+223 AQTSGLPIQG
-233 AKAAVNAGPAGNSL
+233 AKAAVNAGPAGNSP
-247 AQRTAAEAKISLE
+247 AQRTDAETKVPLE
-260 AMAGNGSSGASLPTG
+260 TMTGNGKPAASLPAG
-275 SQGGSE
+275 SQGGTE
-281 SLPAGPEESLGT
+281 SLPAGPEESFGT
-293 LPVQSGVMQKMEG
+293 LPVQSGVTKKMEG
-306 QPLSSAQEPSREP
+306 QPLPSTQEPSRQP
-319 SAGSTQTVGA
+319 SAGSAQTVEA
-329 GGESKTESLARAQEP
+329 GGESKTKPSARVQEP

-350 PVGPQ
+350 PVGLQ
-355 TTKVQGTAQ
+355 TIKVQGTAQ
-364 PAGTVEL
+364 PAGTGEL
-371 PVKAGEPESLPVQK
+371 PVRAGEPESLPVQK
-385 NAEMP
+385 NAGMP

-398 LPASERKNMEEDT
+398 LPVSERKDMEEDT

-417 MLALLGNQN
+417 MMALLGGQN
-426 VSAEVAVSSGGNAGS
+426 ISAGTATSSSGNAGS
-441 VENAG
+441 VENVG

-454 QGLPV
+454 QELPV
-459 SKEMAQEKAEAK
+459 SMETAQEKTNAR
-471 YTPDMPVEEIVRL
+471 YTPDMPVEEIVKL

-539 DSLAV
+539 DSLAA

>member
-1 MQVQKSHGVSLI
+1 
-13 YLMKGVLSMNKNEQT
+13 MNKNEQT

-123 EEAPGGQYIQAAQ
+123 EDAPGGQYIQAAQ

-157 MDAKGSRYGSRIP
+157 MDAKGSRYGSRLPLNGVSQNKGVIP
-170 FNGISQKKE
+170 AGKDSTGGEQQ
-179 IAALVG
+179 AAP
-185 TAAVSTER
+185 A
-193 KQPDMAPVRSTV
+193 RSTV
-205 TAFPTA
+205 TAFPAA
-211 AEKKETLQQEKP
+211 AEKKEIPQQEKS
-223 ASTSGLPIQG
+223 AQTSGLPIQG
-233 AKAAVNAGPAGNSL
+233 AKAAVNAGSAGNSL
-247 AQRTAAEAKISLE
+247 AQRTVAEAETPLE
-260 AMAGNGSSGASLPTG
+260 TMAGSGNPGA
-275 SQGGSE
+275 
-281 SLPAGPEESLGT
+281 SLPAGPEESFGT
-293 LPVQSGVMQKMEG
+293 LPVQSGTTQKMEG
-306 QPLSSAQEPSREP
+306 QPLSSAQEPSGQP
-319 SAGSTQTVGA
+319 SAGSAQTVEA
-329 GGESKTESLARAQEP
+329 GGENKTEPSQES

-355 TTKVQGTAQ
+355 TTKVQGTAR
-364 PAGTVEL
+364 PAGTGEL
-371 PVKAGEPESLPVQK
+371 PVRAGKPESLPVQK
-385 NAEMP
+385 SAGMP

-398 LPASERKNMEEDT
+398 LSVSERKDVEEDT
-411 GKAVQG
+411 EKAVQG
-417 MLALLGNQN
+417 MMALLGGQN
-426 VSAEVAVSSGGNAGS
+426 VTVETAASFGGNTGNSGSAEN
-441 VENAG
+441 VETKSA
-446 AGSPASEV
+446 ASETLELSV
-454 QGLPV
+454 AE
-459 SKEMAQEKAEAK
+459 KAQEKAEAK
-471 YTPDMPVEEIVRL
+471 YTPDMPVEEIVKL

>member
-1 MQVQKSHGVSLI
+1 MQVQKSHKVSLI

-157 MDAKGSRYGSRIP
+157 MDAKGSRYGSRVP
-170 FNGISQKKE
+170 LNGVSQNKGVIS
-179 IAALVG
+179 AAG
-185 TAAVSTER
+185 KDSTGGEQQAA
-193 KQPDMAPVRSTV
+193 PARSTV
-205 TAFPTA
+205 TAFPAA
-211 AEKKETLQQEKP
+211 AEKKEIPQQEKS
-223 ASTSGLPIQG
+223 AQTSGLPIQG
-233 AKAAVNAGPAGNSL
+233 TKAAVNAGPAGNSL
-247 AQRTAAEAKISLE
+247 AQRTVAEAE
-260 AMAGNGSSGASLPTG
+260 TPFETMAGSGNPGASLPVG

-281 SLPAGPEESLGT
+281 SLPAGPEESFGT
-293 LPVQSGVMQKMEG
+293 LPVQSGVTKKMEV
-306 QPLSSAQEPSREP
+306 QPLPSTQEPSGQP
-319 SAGSTQTVGA
+319 SAGSAQTVEA
-329 GGESKTESLARAQEP
+329 GGENKTEPSQEP

-355 TTKVQGTAQ
+355 TTKVQGTAR
-364 PAGTVEL
+364 PAGTGEL
-371 PVKAGEPESLPVQK
+371 PVRAGKPESLPVQK
-385 NAEMP
+385 SAEMP
-390 AAGGTGNS
+390 VAGETGDS
-398 LPASERKNMEEDT
+398 LPVSERKNMEEDT

-417 MLALLGNQN
+417 MMALLGGQN
-426 VSAEVAVSSGGNAGS
+426 ISAGTATSSSGNAGS
-441 VENAG
+441 VENVG

-454 QGLPV
+454 QELPV
-459 SKEMAQEKAEAK
+459 SMETAQEKTNAR
-471 YTPDMPVEEIVRL
+471 YTPDMPVEEIVKL

-499 CKGQTIAEV
+499 CKGQTIEEV

-539 DSLAV
+539 DSLAA

>member
-1 MQVQKSHGVSLI
+1 MQVQKSHKVSLI

-157 MDAKGSRYGSRIP
+157 MDAKGSRYGSRVP
-170 FNGISQKKE
+170 LNGVSQNKGAVP
-179 IAALVG
+179 AAG
-185 TAAVSTER
+185 KDSTGGEQQAA
-193 KQPDMAPVRSTV
+193 PARSTV
-205 TAFPTA
+205 TAFPA
-211 AEKKETLQQEKP
+211 VAEKKESPQQGKP
-223 ASTSGLPIQG
+223 AQTSGLPIQG
-233 AKAAVNAGPAGNSL
+233 AKAAVNAGPAGNSP
-247 AQRTAAEAKISLE
+247 AQRTAAETKAPLE
-260 AMAGNGSSGASLPTG
+260 TMTGDGKPAASLPAG
-275 SQGGSE
+275 FQGGSE
-281 SLPAGPEESLGT
+281 SLPAGPEESFGT
-293 LPVQSGVMQKMEG
+293 LPVQSGVTKKMEV
-306 QPLSSAQEPSREP
+306 QPLPSTQEPSGQP
-319 SAGSTQTVGA
+319 SAGSAQTVEA
-329 GGESKTESLARAQEP
+329 GGENKTEPFQEP

-355 TTKVQGTAQ
+355 TTKAQGTAR
-364 PAGTVEL
+364 PAGTGEL
-371 PVKAGEPESLPVQK
+371 PVRAGKPESLPVQK
-385 NAEMP
+385 SAGMP
-390 AAGGTGNS
+390 AAGETGDS
-398 LPASERKNMEEDT
+398 LSVSERKNMEEDT

-417 MLALLGNQN
+417 MMALLGGQN
-426 VSAEVAVSSGGNAGS
+426 VTVETAASFGGNTGKSGSAEN
-441 VENAG
+441 VETKSA
-446 AGSPASEV
+446 ASETLELSV
-454 QGLPV
+454 AE
-459 SKEMAQEKAEAK
+459 KAQEKAEAR

>member
-1 MQVQKSHGVSLI
+1 
-13 YLMKGVLSMNKNEQT
+13 MNKNEQT
-28 ATMYESIPAV
+28 ATMYENIPAV

-53 RRIISPENGEEMLQ
+53 RRIISPENGEEMMQ

-170 FNGISQKKE
+170 LQNKE
-179 IAALVG
+179 AIPAAG
-185 TAAVSTER
+185 KDSTEGE
-193 KQPDMAPVRSTV
+193 QQAAPARSTV
-205 TAFPTA
+205 TAFP
-211 AEKKETLQQEKP
+211 
-223 ASTSGLPIQG
+223 
-233 AKAAVNAGPAGNSL
+233 
-247 AQRTAAEAKISLE
+247 AAEAETHLE
-260 AMAGNGSSGASLPTG
+260 AMAGNGNSGASLPAG

-281 SLPAGPEESLGT
+281 SLPAGPEESFRT
-293 LPVQSGVMQKMEG
+293 LPVQSGTTQKMEG
-306 QPLSSAQEPSREP
+306 QPLSSAQELSGQPF
-319 SAGSTQTVGA
+319 AGA
-329 GGESKTESLARAQEP
+329 ESKTEPSARVQEP
-344 AENSSL
+344 AENISL
-350 PVGPQ
+350 PAGPQ
-355 TTKVQGTAQ
+355 TTKVQETAQ
-364 PAGTVEL
+364 SAETGEL
-371 PVKAGEPESLPVQK
+371 PVKAGEPDSLPVQK
-385 NAEMP
+385 SAEMP
-390 AAGGTGNS
+390 VAGELGNS
-398 LPASERKNMEEDT
+398 LPVSERKNMEEDT

-417 MLALLGNQN
+417 MLALLGGQN
-426 VSAEVAVSSGGNAGS
+426 VTVETAASFGGNAGS

-459 SKEMAQEKAEAK
+459 SKEMAQEKADVK
-471 YTPDMPVEEIVRL
+471 YTPDMPVEEIVKL

>member
-1 MQVQKSHGVSLI
+1 
-13 YLMKGVLSMNKNEQT
+13 MNKNEQT
-28 ATMYESIPAV
+28 ATMYENIPAV

-53 RRIISPENGEEMLQ
+53 RRIISPENGEEMMQ

-136 HAAMDEA
+136 YAAMDEA

-170 FNGISQKKE
+170 FNGTSQKKE
-179 IAALVG
+179 TTALTG

-193 KQPDMAPVRSTV
+193 KQPDTASARSTV
-205 TAFPTA
+205 TAFPAA
-211 AEKKETLQQEKP
+211 AEKKEIPQQENP
-223 ASTSGLPIQG
+223 AQASGLPIQG
-233 AKAAVNAGPAGNSL
+233 AKAAVNAA
-247 AQRTAAEAKISLE
+247 
-260 AMAGNGSSGASLPTG
+260 ASLPAG

-281 SLPAGPEESLGT
+281 CLPAGPGKSFGT
-293 LPVQSGVMQKMEG
+293 LPVQSGA
-306 QPLSSAQEPSREP
+306 AQEPSGQPSAGAVQTMEASGENKTEP
-319 SAGSTQTVGA
+319 SA
-329 GGESKTESLARAQEP
+329 RIQEP

-350 PVGPQ
+350 PVGLQ
-355 TTKVQGTAQ
+355 ATKVQGTAQ
-364 PAGTVEL
+364 PAGTGEQ
-371 PVKAGEPESLPVQK
+371 PVRAGEPESLPVQK

-390 AAGGTGNS
+390 AAGETGNS
-398 LPASERKNMEEDT
+398 LPVSERKDMEGDT
-411 GKAVQG
+411 GKAVQDV
-417 MLALLGNQN
+417 MALLSGQN
-426 VSAEVAVSSGGNAGS
+426 VPTEAAVSAGGNTASAENAEGRGP
-441 VENAG
+441 E
-446 AGSPASEV
+446 PEV
-454 QGLPV
+454 LGLPV
-459 SKEMAQEKAEAK
+459 SGETVQEKADAR
-471 YTPDMPVEEIVRL
+471 YTPDMPVEEIVKL

-533 AAQIML
+533 AARIML
-539 DSLAV
+539 DSLAA